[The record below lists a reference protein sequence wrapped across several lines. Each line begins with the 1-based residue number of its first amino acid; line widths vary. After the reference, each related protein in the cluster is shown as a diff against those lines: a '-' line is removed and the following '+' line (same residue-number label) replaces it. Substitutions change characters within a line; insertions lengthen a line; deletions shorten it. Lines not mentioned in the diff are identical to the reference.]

1 MKKILIVMSAAAGLA
16 FVGCRPQNPDAP
28 AVREF
33 IRDNWHTTVQHC
45 TADTATLIGLPY
57 PYTVP
62 TAGAMFREMYYWDT
76 FFTNEGLVR
85 DGHPELAK
93 GNTDNLLYMVR
104 RFGKV
109 YNGSR
114 TYYEARSQT
123 PYHSMMVDRIYRLT
137 GDKQWLADAYQTLKE
152 EYGFWMR
159 ERLTPTGLNR
169 YGSSASDA
177 LVDEFLV
184 TGGKRLGTDLFDKG
198 YTPER
203 LHKLG
208 LDFVAEAESGWDFNP
223 RYDRRCTDFC
233 PLDLNANLFMYEV
246 NFARFAQEL
255 GRTDEI
261 REWIAKAELR
271 RARILQ
277 YCYDPEAKQFYD
289 YDYVNGRRSDV
300 LSGAVFALLYSGAV
314 PREYAGDIVQALIP
328 LRHRRLRGQALR
340 LPLPVVLSQ
349 HVAPGLLLCG
359 DGTGPLRIRQRGR
372 THCRQMDESG
382 HRIVQD
388 DGQPLGKVQ
397 RGNGND
403 RCQQRIR
410 DARDAGLDR
419 RHLHLSGRLSG
430 RGDAARPAALGIHE
444 LLTTNKITT
453 L

>member
-1 MKKILIVMSAAAGLA
+1 MKKILIVMSVAAGLA
-16 FVGCRPQNPDAP
+16 SCRPQNPDVP

-33 IRDNWHTTVQHC
+33 IRNNWHTTVQHC
-45 TADTATLIGLPY
+45 TTDTATLIGLPH

-93 GNTDNLLYMVR
+93 GNTDNLLHMVR

-123 PYHSMMVDRIYRLT
+123 PYLSMMVDRIYRLT
-137 GDKQWLADAYQTLKE
+137 GDKQWLADAYETLKD

-184 TGGKRLGTDLFDKG
+184 TGSKRLGTDLFDKG

-233 PLDLNANLFMYEV
+233 PLDLNAS
-246 NFARFAQEL
+246 FAQEL
-255 GRTDEI
+255 GRTEEM

-271 RARILQ
+271 RARILE

-314 PREYAGDIVQALIP
+314 PREYAGHIVQAL
-328 LRHRRLRGQALR
+328 LRLEHRRLRGQTLR
-340 LPLPVVLSQ
+340 LSLSVVLSQ
-349 HVAPGLLLCG
+349 HVAPGLLLYG
-359 DGTGPLRIRQRGR
+359 NGTGTLRIRRGGR
-372 THCRQMDESG
+372 THRRQMDESG
-382 HRIVQD
+382 HRIVQND
-388 DGQPLGKVQ
+388 RQPVGKVQ
-397 RGNGND
+397 RGNGNY

-419 RHLHLSGRLSG
+419 RHLHLSG
-430 RGDAARPAALGIHE
+430 
-444 LLTTNKITT
+444 
-453 L
+453 

>member
-16 FVGCRPQNPDAP
+16 FAGCRPQNPDVP

-123 PYHSMMVDRIYRLT
+123 PYLSMMVDRIYRLT
-137 GDKQWLADAYQTLKE
+137 GDKQWLADAYETLKE

-203 LHKLG
+203 LHKRGELRPLRAG
-208 LDFVAEAESGWDFNP
+208 AGPHGRDPGMDRQSGASPGTDTRILLRP
-223 RYDRRCTDFC
+223 RSETVLRLRLCQR
-233 PLDLNANLFMYEV
+233 PA
-246 NFARFAQEL
+246 
-255 GRTDEI
+255 
-261 REWIAKAELR
+261 LR
-271 RARILQ
+271 RA
-277 YCYDPEAKQFYD
+277 F
-289 YDYVNGRRSDV
+289 G
-300 LSGAVFALLYSGAV
+300 SGLLA
-314 PREYAGDIVQALIP
+314 P
-328 LRHRRLRGQALR
+328 LHRR
-340 LPLPVVLSQ
+340 
-349 HVAPGLLLCG
+349 
-359 DGTGPLRIRQRGR
+359 R
-372 THCRQMDESG
+372 T
-382 HRIVQD
+382 
-388 DGQPLGKVQ
+388 P
-397 RGNGND
+397 
-403 RCQQRIR
+403 
-410 DARDAGLDR
+410 
-419 RHLHLSGRLSG
+419 
-430 RGDAARPAALGIHE
+430 
-444 LLTTNKITT
+444 
-453 L
+453 